1 MFNLIIL
8 ETYKFVLSSNN
19 MFLKKSDL
27 HFYNSRQKENLQLQT
42 TNKHLSHF
50 IKIFNKIPLS
60 IRSESNS
67 MSKLKK
73 ALKNKLLFTGRVLPG

>member
-1 MFNLIIL
+1 
-8 ETYKFVLSSNN
+8 
-19 MFLKKSDL
+19 MFLKISDL
-27 HFYNSRQKENLQLQT
+27 HFYNTMQKENLQLQT

-67 MSKLKK
+67 MIELKK
-73 ALKNKLLFTGRVLPG
+73 ALKNKSYYSLDEFFQDELF